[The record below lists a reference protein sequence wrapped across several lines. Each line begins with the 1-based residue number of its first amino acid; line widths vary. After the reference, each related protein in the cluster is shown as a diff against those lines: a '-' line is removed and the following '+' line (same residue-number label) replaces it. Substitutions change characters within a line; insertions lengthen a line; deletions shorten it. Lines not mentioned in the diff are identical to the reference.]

1 MLALGRQIGR
11 LFFRRNQKRV
21 RIARINLAW
30 CFPDQDEAAR
40 EAILH
45 EHLACYG
52 QAILDLGLIWW
63 APRSRLDRL
72 CTIHGEAELQG
83 LQRSGEKVLL
93 IIPHVL
99 GMDMAGAALARL
111 GAGASMMKAPS
122 SPLLNWRLWQG
133 RTRFGAQIFTR
144 ENGLRPLVK
153 AIRAG
158 RIGYL
163 MPDEDLGHT
172 HSVFAPFFGIAT
184 ATLPVVGRVAKMTEA
199 KVIPA
204 FCRLDEDGRYHVTLG
219 PALPGFPQ
227 NDAVTDATVVNAAF
241 EVGIRSAPA
250 QYLWTLRWFRTR
262 PNDEPS
268 PYE

>member
-45 EHLACYG
+45 DHLACYG

-72 CTIHGEAELQG
+72 CTIHGEAELQT
-83 LQRSGEKVLL
+83 LQRSGEKILL

-99 GMDMAGAALARL
+99 GIDMAGAALARL

-133 RTRFGAQIFTR
+133 RSRFGAQIFTR
-144 ENGLRPLVK
+144 DQGLRPLVK

-158 RIGYL
+158 RIGYF

-184 ATLPVVGRVAKMTEA
+184 ATLPVVGRVAKMTDA
-199 KVIPA
+199 QVIPV
-204 FCRLDEDGRYHVTLG
+204 FCRLDDSGHYHVTVGSPLV
-219 PALPGFPQ
+219 GFPKG
-227 NDAVTDATVVNAAF
+227 DALTDATVVNAAF
-241 EVGIRSAPA
+241 EAAIRQAPE

-262 PNDEPS
+262 PNGESS
-268 PYE
+268 PYG